1 MDARKRKEFPA
12 QSFRMK
18 RSRGCE
24 TMTTENK
31 NPMTETDVLAAC
43 LGEALADS
51 PSSFGADQAK
61 KATATAVTLMQV
73 GKCDADTFTRVIA
86 RLGNHS
92 ALRQWAIAQ
101 GLLKQAPD
109 ALAVAVKAYL
119 DKKDKALD
127 EIA

>member
-1 MDARKRKEFPA
+1 MSEKN
-12 QSFRMK
+12 
-18 RSRGCE
+18 
-24 TMTTENK
+24 TTV
-31 NPMTETDVLAAC
+31 MTETDILAAC

-101 GLLKQAPD
+101 GLLRQAPD

-119 DKKDKALD
+119 AKKDETLN